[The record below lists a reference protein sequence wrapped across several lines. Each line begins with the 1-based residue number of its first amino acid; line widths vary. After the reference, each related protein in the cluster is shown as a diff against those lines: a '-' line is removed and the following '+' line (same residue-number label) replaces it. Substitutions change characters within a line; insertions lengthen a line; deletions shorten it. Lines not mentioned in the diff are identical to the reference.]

1 MKRLL
6 LISIMFLSVAVFAKE
21 SKAQKK
27 TTQKTI
33 DIYSVK
39 GGVECFSINSLRFRN
54 EDSTGVRLY
63 ASPEKQ
69 HRVTNNS
76 GKSAIQN
83 CADRGHIFDE
93 DSTLFVPK
101 NEAKTKSYIADF
113 EDSTVL
119 ITPTPYNIQRVCLR
133 CGKKVIEQT
142 ADKREVIWRRPV
154 IVIDAPIVI
163 DGVTYD

>member
-6 LISIMFLSVAVFAKE
+6 LISIIFLSIAVFAKE
-21 SKAQKK
+21 NNVEKALK
-27 TTQKTI
+27 
-33 DIYSVK
+33 
-39 GGVECFSINSLRFRN
+39 RN
-54 EDSTGVRLY
+54 RI
-63 ASPEKQ
+63 
-69 HRVTNNS
+69 TNNTN
-76 GKSAIQN
+76 KTDKQL

-113 EDSTVL
+113 EDSTVQ
-119 ITPTPYNIQRVCLR
+119 ITPMPYNIQRVCLR

-154 IVIDAPIVI
+154 IVIDQPIVI
-163 DGVTYD
+163 DGQIYD

>member
-1 MKRLL
+1 MKAIIFTGLF
-6 LISIMFLSVAVFAKE
+6 LITMVLFGYNPKE
-21 SKAQKK
+21 VKAPK
-27 TTQKTI
+27 
-33 DIYSVK
+33 
-39 GGVECFSINSLRFRN
+39 EN
-54 EDSTGVRLY
+54 
-63 ASPEKQ
+63 
-69 HRVTNNS
+69 RVTNKS
-76 GKSAIQN
+76 RKSAVQL

-101 NEAKTKSYIADF
+101 NEDKTKSYIADF

-119 ITPTPYNIQRVCLR
+119 ITPMPYNIQRVCLR
-133 CGKKVIEQT
+133 CGKKIIEQT